1 MTQLHNN
8 AHTILGPVIV
18 VLLFFQPIIGLIHHR
33 KFYRLQKR
41 TAWSYAHIW
50 HGRVL
55 IVLGIINGGLGLQL
69 AGNSK
74 TDTIVYATA
83 AGLVGTVYCAA
94 VLVSFVRSYKLDS
107 LSA

>member
-8 AHTILGPVIV
+8 THTILGTIIV
-18 VLLFFQPIIGLIHHR
+18 VLLSFQPIIGLIHHR
-33 KFYRLQKR
+33 KFYRLKKR

-50 HGRVL
+50 YGRVL

-74 TDTIVYATA
+74 TGMIVYATV
-83 AGLVGTVYCAA
+83 AGLVGAVYCAA
-94 VLVSFVRSYKLDS
+94 VLVSFVKVF
-107 LSA
+107 